1 MIKDACLKL
10 DIFFYA
16 FVSMIKML
24 SKFRMAFKA
33 ALITYKN
40 GGYKMSKIAYVDYD
54 SVLEGKTVLITG
66 GSTGIGLA
74 IAEKSVKSGANVV
87 ITGRNESQLEEVS
100 RKLGCKCSYVVW
112 DISDISIL
120 SNKIREVKLKFGGK
134 IDVLI
139 NNAGIAPSKFWG
151 NVDED
156 EWDKIY
162 SINLKG
168 MYFLTQ
174 EICKDWLHLSDNNV
188 RKIVNI
194 SSQGAFVGATYPYRL
209 TKWDIRGLTQG
220 LGKELVR
227 NNIIVNGIAPGIV
240 KTKMQQFSLQQ
251 ENNIYCNQNPSERF
265 CYPEEIAEL
274 ALFLIGDASNFIVG
288 QTIVCDGGFSLI

>member
-1 MIKDACLKL
+1 M
-10 DIFFYA
+10 
-16 FVSMIKML
+16 
-24 SKFRMAFKA
+24 
-33 ALITYKN
+33 
-40 GGYKMSKIAYVDYD
+40 
-54 SVLEGKTVLITG
+54 
-66 GSTGIGLA
+66 
-74 IAEKSVKSGANVV
+74 
-87 ITGRNESQLEEVS
+87 
-100 RKLGCKCSYVVW
+100 
-112 DISDISIL
+112 
-120 SNKIREVKLKFGGK
+120 KFGSK

-139 NNAGIAPSKFWG
+139 NNAGVAPSKFWG

-174 EICKDWLHLSDNNV
+174 EICKDWIHSSDNSV
-188 RKIVNI
+188 KKIVNI

-240 KTKMQQFSLQQ
+240 KTKMQEFSLQQ
-251 ENNIYCNQNPSERF
+251 NNNIYCNQNPSERF

-274 ALFLIGDASNFIVG
+274 ALFLIGDSSNFIVG